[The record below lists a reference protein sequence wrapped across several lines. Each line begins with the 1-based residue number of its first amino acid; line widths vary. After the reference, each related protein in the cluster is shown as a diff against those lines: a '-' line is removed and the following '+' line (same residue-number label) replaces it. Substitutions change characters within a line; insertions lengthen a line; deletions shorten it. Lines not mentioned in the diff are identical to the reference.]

1 MLEDQILFYFFP
13 YLYVQLHEQNTSKK
27 NMHMYQSTDR
37 VFRTCYF
44 MYVSPHKNHTA
55 GRNMKKNN
63 AIYIAVDC
71 R

>member
-1 MLEDQILFYFFP
+1 
-13 YLYVQLHEQNTSKK
+13 
-27 NMHMYQSTDR
+27 MYQSTDR
-37 VFRTCYF
+37 VFHTCYF